1 MKPCIE
7 VIVSTLGLFSIF
19 LMIYFVWI
27 ITP

>member
-7 VIVSTLGLFSIF
+7 VIVSTLILFSIF
-19 LMIYFVWI
+19 LMAYFVWI